1 MKTKL
6 EQALESGTIQFPR
19 GLTGEERRAF
29 IKEKL
34 VEDKHYQNA
43 LSLYEMII
51 SNVEE
56 TAVGICKHTGK
67 MQHLDSARIGV
78 MSAWIDRLVHKLPD
92 WEIEYM
98 KDLMKIVVDRE

>member
-1 MKTKL
+1 MKNKL
-6 EQALESGTIQFPR
+6 EQTLESGTIQFPR

-29 IKEKL
+29 IKEML

-56 TAVGICKHTGK
+56 TAENVCRHTDK
-67 MQHLDSARIGV
+67 KEYLESARIGV
-78 MSAWIDRLVHKLPD
+78 MKAWIDRLVHKLPD

-98 KDLMKIVVDRE
+98 KDLMKIVIDKQ

>member
-1 MKTKL
+1 M
-6 EQALESGTIQFPR
+6 APN
-19 GLTGEERRAF
+19 EE
-29 IKEKL
+29 E
-34 VEDKHYQNA
+34 HYQNA

-51 SNVEE
+51 DNVEQ
-56 TAVGICKHTGK
+56 TAIGVCKNTSR

-98 KDLMKIVVDRE
+98 KDLMKIAVDKQ

>member
-1 MKTKL
+1 MTSKL

-34 VEDKHYQNA
+34 MEDKHYQNA

-51 SNVEE
+51 DNIEQ
-56 TAVGICKHTGK
+56 TAENLCKHTNK
-67 MQHLDSARIGV
+67 MEYLDSAKVGV

-98 KDLMKIVVDRE
+98 KDLMQIVVDKG